1 MATEARN
8 VLIVEDDP
16 TLSALVA
23 RILSGAGY
31 RPVTIADH
39 TLIDSAV
46 ARWDP
51 RCVILDGEVRPSGES
66 RTWDDAASIRRTH
79 PGLPVVIFTG
89 DGAALAEARAARSQR
104 SVAAGFAGIVSKPF
118 VVEEL
123 LATVKSAMAR
133 PAAATISVFPDIGRL
148 AADWPE
154 PDLFGTI
161 VHELRGPL
169 TAIRAHV
176 QIARRRM
183 GQDPAR
189 ERASLDSAITQVDRM
204 SALIGDLLD
213 QARLA
218 SNGLSLEV
226 ILFDLVGAVADS
238 VAAHDYEQVHRIAF
252 ERPPGAIHV
261 QGDPGRITQ
270 IIDNLLSNALKY
282 SAADAPVALTLT
294 LNGDEVDLRVTDNG
308 LGVPA
313 DEQDML
319 FTPFYRTS
327 VTRNV
332 RGTGLGLHI
341 SRRLAER
348 HGGRLCLE
356 STNSAG
362 STFVLTLPVPS
373 RELTQS

>member
-1 MATEARN
+1 MAVEARN

-16 TLSALVA
+16 ALSALVA
-23 RILSGAGY
+23 RVLTGAGY
-31 RPVTIADH
+31 RPITIADH

-51 RCVILDGEVRPSGES
+51 RCVILDGEVRPTGES

-89 DGAALAEARAARSQR
+89 DGAALAEARAARSER

-133 PAAATISVFPDIGRL
+133 PAAATISVFPDLGRL

-169 TAIRAHV
+169 TAIRGHV
-176 QIARRRM
+176 QLARGRIGR
-183 GQDPAR
+183 DPVR
-189 ERASLDSAITQVDRM
+189 ERASLDSAIVQVDRM
-204 SALIGDLLD
+204 SALISDLLD

-226 ILFDLVGAVADS
+226 VLFDLVGAVSDC
-238 VAAHDYEQVHRIAF
+238 VAAHDYEQAHRISFAA
-252 ERPPGAIHV
+252 PAGAVLV

-294 LNGDEVDLRVTDNG
+294 RNGDDVDLRVSDVG

-313 DEQDML
+313 DEQDRL

-327 VTRNV
+327 ITRNV

-348 HGGRLCLE
+348 HGGRLLLE
-356 STNSAG
+356 SSTSAG
-362 STFVLTLPVPS
+362 STFVLTLPVPP
-373 RELTQS
+373 Q

>member
-1 MATEARN
+1 MAVEARN
-8 VLIVEDDP
+8 VLIVEDDAA
-16 TLSALVA
+16 LSALVA
-23 RILSGAGY
+23 RILRGAGY
-31 RPVTIADH
+31 RPVIIGDH

-46 ARWDP
+46 ARWEP
-51 RCVILDGEVRPSGES
+51 RCVILDGEVRPTGES
-66 RTWDDAASIRRTH
+66 RTWDDAASIRRAH

-123 LATVKSAMAR
+123 LATVKSAIAR
-133 PAAATISVFPDIGRL
+133 PAASTISVFPDLGRL

-169 TAIRAHV
+169 TVIRGHV
-176 QIARRRM
+176 QLARGRI
-183 GQDPAR
+183 GKDPER
-189 ERASLDSAITQVDRM
+189 ERAALDSAIAQVDRLN
-204 SALIGDLLD
+204 ALISDLLD

-218 SNGLSLEV
+218 SNGLSLDV
-226 ILFDLVGAVADS
+226 VLFDLVGAVADS
-238 VAAHDYEQVHRIAF
+238 IASHDYEQVHRIEF

-261 QGDPGRITQ
+261 QGDPGRIAQ

-282 SAADAPVALTLT
+282 SAADSLVAVTLT
-294 LNGDEVDLRVTDNG
+294 PNGEEVDLRITDRG
-308 LGVPA
+308 VGVPA
-313 DEQDML
+313 DEQDQL

-327 VTRNV
+327 ATRNV

-348 HGGRLCLE
+348 HGGRLWLE
-356 STNSAG
+356 SSSSAG

-373 RELTQS
+373 D